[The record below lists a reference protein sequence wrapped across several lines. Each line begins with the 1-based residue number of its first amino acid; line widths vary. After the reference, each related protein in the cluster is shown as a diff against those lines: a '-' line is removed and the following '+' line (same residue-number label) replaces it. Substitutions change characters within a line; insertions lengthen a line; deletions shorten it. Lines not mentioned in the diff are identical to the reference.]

1 MILDDLRN
9 LEKYTK
15 ISAHIEKCINFLKN
29 HDLESMNAG
38 HYEIDGMN
46 LYVNID
52 EYTTKEKTESLPELH
67 RKYADIQT
75 VISGKEL
82 IGYSDGAGCNTK
94 IQYDEDKDIE
104 FLKGECEYF
113 HAQKGRFFVFFP
125 EEVHHPCIMNGKK
138 EHVKKAVFKL
148 KMN

>member
-1 MILDDLRN
+1 MILDN
-9 LEKYTK
+9 LTNLQKYENLSEYIK
-15 ISAHIEKCINFLKN
+15 LCSDFLN
-29 HDLESMNAG
+29 SHDLESMNAG

-52 EYTTKEKTESLPELH
+52 EYTTKDKAESLPELH

-75 VISGKEL
+75 VISGKEF
-82 IGYSDGAGCNTK
+82 IGYSKAENCKTEIEYN
-94 IQYDEDKDIE
+94 EEKDIE

-113 HAQKGRFFVFFP
+113 KAEKGRFFIFLP

-138 EHVKKAVFKL
+138 ERIKKAVFKL
-148 KMN
+148 KIN